1 VPETAD
7 SGSAGGQP
15 PLREAGSATMDDFN
29 RIDMRVGRITAV
41 EPFPEARKA
50 SYRMTVDFGPG
61 GTRRSSAQL
70 PDTYP
75 DPQALVGRLV
85 VAVVNF
91 APRRIAGFS
100 SEVLVL
106 GALPANGL
114 IPLLGV
120 DEGAQPGDPIG

>member
-1 VPETAD
+1 MPE
-7 SGSAGGQP
+7 SAESEVAGPP
-15 PLREAGSATMDDFN
+15 PLREAGSATMDDFS
-29 RIDMRVGRITAV
+29 RIDMRIGRIVAV

-50 SYRMTVDFGPG
+50 SYRMTIDFGPG

-70 PDTYP
+70 PGTYP
-75 DPQALVGRLV
+75 DPQALVGRLI

-106 GALPANGL
+106 GALPADGS

-120 DEGAQPGDPIG
+120 DEGALPGDPIG

>member
-1 VPETAD
+1 MKPPGTA
-7 SGSAGGQP
+7 
-15 PLREAGSATMDDFN
+15 TIDDFH
-29 RIDMRVGRITAV
+29 RLDLRVGRVV
-41 EPFPEARKA
+41 EAQLLESARRPA
-50 SYRMTVDFGPG
+50 YRLLIDFGAH

-70 PDTYP
+70 VATYP
-75 DPQALVGRLV
+75 DPEALIGRLI

-91 APRRIAGFS
+91 PPRRIAGFE

-106 GALPANGL
+106 GALPADGR